1 MNLVINPEQY
11 NSNNIQ
17 LIKKSKFKTSISYET
32 NFFSMNGVY
41 IYFQMF
47 NHMKFCKEHLYR
59 CPCIYTINKY
69 IIQKLINIEKEI
81 LSKHCVINKK
91 PLYTIYRQLTKITNT
106 FGLTEKDSHKYNLL
120 IKICGIFE
128 TETTYRLIYYVSKIP
143 DLLKGDQVPITPNE
157 SNNSYL
163 FSCNEVERN
172 ETNKRQN
179 NVFRTKTSSNAT
191 LGECSSNYPWDNYK
205 KSCVRTS

>member
-11 NSNNIQ
+11 NSNNIH

-32 NFFSMNGVY
+32 NFFSMNGLY
-41 IYFQMF
+41 IYFKMF
-47 NHMKFCKEHLYR
+47 NHMKFCRDHIYR

-81 LSKHCVINKK
+81 LSKYCVVNKK
-91 PLYTIYRQLTKITNT
+91 PLYTIFHQITKISNT
-106 FGLTEKDSHKYNLL
+106 FGLTENDPQKYNLL

-128 TETTYRLIYYVSKIP
+128 TDTNYRLIYYVSKIP
-143 DLLKGDQVPITPNE
+143 DLLGEESVGITPKE
-157 SNNSYL
+157 SSNSYL

-172 ETNKRQN
+172 EKNKRQN
-179 NVFRTKTSSNAT
+179 NVFRTNTSSNAT
-191 LGECSSNYPWDNYK
+191 LGDRSSIYPWENFK

>member
-11 NSNNIQ
+11 NSNNIH

-32 NFFSMNGVY
+32 NFFSMNGLY

-47 NHMKFCKEHLYR
+47 NHMKFCKDHIYR

-69 IIQKLINIEKEI
+69 IIQKLIQIEKEI

-91 PLYTIYRQLTKITNT
+91 PLYTIFRQLTKISNT
-106 FGLTEKDSHKYNLL
+106 FGLTEKDPQKYNLL
-120 IKICGIFE
+120 IKICGILE
-128 TETTYRLIYYVSKIP
+128 TDTNYRLIYYVSKIP
-143 DLLKGDQVPITPNE
+143 TGLEVNEVPIQRTESPNT
-157 SNNSYL
+157 YL
-163 FSCNEVERN
+163 FSCNEVETN

-179 NVFRTKTSSNAT
+179 NLFRTKTSSSSV
-191 LGECSSNYPWDNYK
+191 GDRSSNYPWDSYT
-205 KSCVRTS
+205 KSFVRSL

>member
-11 NSNNIQ
+11 NSNNIH

-32 NFFSMNGVY
+32 NFFSMNGLY
-41 IYFQMF
+41 IYFKMF
-47 NHMKFCKEHLYR
+47 NHMKFCRDHIYR

-81 LSKHCVINKK
+81 LSKHCVVNKK
-91 PLYTIYRQLTKITNT
+91 PLYTIFHQITKISNT
-106 FGLTEKDSHKYNLL
+106 FGLTENDPQKYNLL

-128 TETTYRLIYYVSKIP
+128 TETNYRLIYYVSKIP
-143 DLLKGDQVPITPNE
+143 DLLGEDPVDITPKE
-157 SNNSYL
+157 SSNRYL

-172 ETNKRQN
+172 EKNKRQN
-179 NVFRTKTSSNAT
+179 NVFRTNTSSNAT
-191 LGECSSNYPWDNYK
+191 LGDRSSIYPWENYK